1 VTVNENP
8 KPNEITFPFYAAYT
22 LLGISASSIVQAWC
36 DLRRAQCNWRSATG
50 AVQLAPSD
58 IGTNN

>member
-1 VTVNENP
+1 MTVNENP

-50 AVQLAPSD
+50 A
-58 IGTNN
+58 I